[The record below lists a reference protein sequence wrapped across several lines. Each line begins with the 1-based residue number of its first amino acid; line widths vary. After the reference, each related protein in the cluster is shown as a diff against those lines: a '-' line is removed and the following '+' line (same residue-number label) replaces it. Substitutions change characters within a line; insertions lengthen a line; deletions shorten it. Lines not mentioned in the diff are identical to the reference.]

1 MGQTRGERW
10 PWTRSIAGVAWS
22 TGGKVVCRPCAPT
35 SSDAAGYIGGA
46 PTPCLDRDLLRGRCL
61 VCGRT
66 MGRLIP
72 F

>member
-1 MGQTRGERW
+1 
-10 PWTRSIAGVAWS
+10 
-22 TGGKVVCRPCAPT
+22 VVCRPCAPT